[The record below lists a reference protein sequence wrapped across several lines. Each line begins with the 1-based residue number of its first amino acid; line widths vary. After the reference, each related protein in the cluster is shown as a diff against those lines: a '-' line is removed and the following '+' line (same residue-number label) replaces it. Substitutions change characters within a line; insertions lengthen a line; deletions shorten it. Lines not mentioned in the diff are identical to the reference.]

1 MAETLSALSPGEC
14 AVITKIN
21 AGGTARRR
29 LRDLGFTDGTKVRC
43 IMKSFCGDPTA
54 FLLRG
59 TVTALRKEEASLIE
73 VSPGGDENERN

>member
-1 MAETLSALSPGEC
+1 MDETLSALSPGEC

-21 AGGTARRR
+21 VRGIKRRR

-43 IMKSFCGDPTA
+43 IIKSFCGDPTA

-59 TVTALRKEEASLIE
+59 TVTALRKEESSLIE
-73 VSPGGDENERN
+73 ISRGGDENEGN